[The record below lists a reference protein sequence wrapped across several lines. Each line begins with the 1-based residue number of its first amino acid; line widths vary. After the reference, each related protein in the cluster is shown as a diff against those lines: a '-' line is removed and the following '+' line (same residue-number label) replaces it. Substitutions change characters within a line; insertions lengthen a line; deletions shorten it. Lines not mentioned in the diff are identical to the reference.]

1 MCMFK
6 RFSFFQKN
14 LLLSAIFTFL
24 VGIILIA
31 ASYYFE
37 GKVITE
43 TLSQQGKGLGNLIA
57 NSFDPELVKKA
68 ETELDVNAESQKQ
81 IVAQLDKISQH
92 NTNVAQGYLFEGELN
107 ENNKFKSIT
116 NPSSLIEVGAVP
128 GAEMEPFPS
137 YVTAVEQAN
146 ATKEPATTDIYD
158 DQFGTWFTVITPV
171 LDSSG
176 NVVAMFA
183 IDMSA
188 TIIRESQM
196 MMVQRLGAA
205 LVVLFLI
212 IFAIQYFFLKRM
224 LNPIKDL
231 SNAVDEVGA
240 GNLNVELD
248 VKSQDE
254 IGVVAAG
261 FNEMVKKIRNMMKEI
276 ESATGQLV
284 STFTQVAAVSDNSKG
299 QAEHVLRSLQEIS
312 TTTEYLA
319 SEAERGNSQLWDMNS
334 KIGEI
339 LEHTSEAHSSIAKC
353 VDESVQG
360 IDIVEG
366 LKQKSSQTE
375 AITLGLGQK
384 IYSLEERTR
393 RINSLL
399 SSIQDVAEQTGLLS
413 LNASIE
419 AARAGEHGRGFSVV
433 ADEIRKLS
441 TNTKQASQEIDE
453 LLSDISRDIVST
465 GQEMRIAEDS
475 LREQTNQVEN
485 TIQSFYHIR
494 NNVQAVASSV
504 QKVTQ
509 TIQVVEQSKESLL
522 STVESVSSMSEQT
535 AASVE
540 LIQQNF
546 TEQLKSIYSLN
557 ESNQALQEQANRLAS
572 QLIRTEDEENEL
584 QKNQG

>member
-1 MCMFK
+1 MFK

-57 NSFDPELVKKA
+57 NSFDPDLVKKA
-68 ETELDVNAESQKQ
+68 ETELDVNAESQKEL
-81 IVAQLDKISQH
+81 VAQLDKISQH

-146 ATKEPATTDIYD
+146 ATKEPAATEIYD

-196 MMVQRLGAA
+196 MMVQRLASA

-284 STFTQVAAVSDNSKG
+284 TTFTQVAAVSDNSKG

-353 VDESVQG
+353 VDESAQG